1 MAHNSNSSVRP
12 FGIRDKVGYLFGD
25 LANDFTFIFASSYL
39 MKFYT
44 DVLGVSA
51 AMVGI
56 LFLVARFVDAFTDV
70 GMGRLVD
77 TMPASE
83 NGRFRPWLKRMAV
96 PLFIINVLMYL
107 YPVAG
112 LSMGLKTVYMFV
124 TYILWGSVCY
134 TAANIPYGSMAS
146 VITADP
152 GERTSLSTFRSMGAM
167 VAGILI
173 SAVSPLVLFRTE
185 NNVQVVIPERFTL
198 MAVIFGVCAMVCYLL
213 CYKLTTERVQLPAK
227 KEEKGASFFSLV
239 GTLLKNRAL
248 LAIIGAALA
257 MLLCQL
263 MAQSMNIYLFTDYF
277 KSATLLSVVSLA
289 SFIPMLIMAPIA
301 RILSEKFGKK
311 ECSIVGVAIAVLGY
325 GALFIVH
332 TTNPIV
338 YIVLML
344 IASIGMGFFNMVIWA
359 FITDIIDYQEVA
371 LAAAMTVLYMPSI
384 PSAAKLARHWRA
396 VLAALHWQLLATL
409 ASLRASLRFSKARR
423 HWTASITSALPLLPS
438 AICLS
443 LCIP

>member
-77 TMPASE
+77 TMPAGE

-173 SAVSPLVLFRTE
+173 SVVSPLVLFRTE

-227 KEEKGASFFSLV
+227 KRK
-239 GTLLKNRAL
+239 RAL
-248 LAIIGAALA
+248 A
-257 MLLCQL
+257 
-263 MAQSMNIYLFTDYF
+263 S
-277 KSATLLSVVSLA
+277 SLWW
-289 SFIPMLIMAPIA
+289 AP
-301 RILSEKFGKK
+301 
-311 ECSIVGVAIAVLGY
+311 C
-325 GALFIVH
+325 
-332 TTNPIV
+332 
-338 YIVLML
+338 
-344 IASIGMGFFNMVIWA
+344 
-359 FITDIIDYQEVA
+359 
-371 LAAAMTVLYMPSI
+371 
-384 PSAAKLARHWRA
+384 
-396 VLAALHWQLLATL
+396 
-409 ASLRASLRFSKARR
+409 
-423 HWTASITSALPLLPS
+423 
-438 AICLS
+438 
-443 LCIP
+443 